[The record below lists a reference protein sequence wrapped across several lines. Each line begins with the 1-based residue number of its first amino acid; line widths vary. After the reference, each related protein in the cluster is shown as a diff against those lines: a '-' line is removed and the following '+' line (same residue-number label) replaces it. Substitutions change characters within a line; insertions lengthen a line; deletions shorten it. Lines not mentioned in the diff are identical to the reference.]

1 MTRKKKTTKAT
12 AQVAPAD
19 SANPVNASTL
29 ELKAFYDG
37 GGQFDDFAFARFY
50 WETGVGPRESIAPKI
65 EKKMHPVRSASGEP
79 LASAAK
85 VDILLPAD
93 APQEYMALDHLIRR
107 YEETL
112 PAHEVNAYAQVTIRF
127 PGAVN
132 LHQPWEM
139 VRAWTRS
146 FYQRAPVILVLH
158 APHLVGSSNPGH
170 VHCIALPRRLG
181 SLGWAEMDR
190 TLASDAGQREAHES
204 WVAFRDDWSRSS
216 SS

>member
-1 MTRKKKTTKAT
+1 MARKKKTPDAPV
-12 AQVAPAD
+12 QVAPAD
-19 SANPVNASTL
+19 SANPGSAAPL

-50 WETGVGPRESIAPKI
+50 WEAGEGERESIAPKI
-65 EKKMHPVRSASGEP
+65 DKKMHPVRSASGEP

-112 PAHEVNAYAQVTIRF
+112 PAHEVNAYAPVTMRF
-127 PGAVN
+127 PAAVN

-139 VRAWTRS
+139 VRAWARS
-146 FYQRAPVILVLH
+146 FYERAPVLLVLH
-158 APHLVGSSNPGH
+158 APHLWGSSNPGH
-170 VHCIALPRRLG
+170 VHCIVLPRRLG
-181 SLGWAEMDR
+181 TLGWAEMER
-190 TLASDAGQREAHES
+190 VIASDAGQREAHDS
-204 WVAFRDDWSRSS
+204 RKAFREDWSRASS
-216 SS
+216 L

>member
-1 MTRKKKTTKAT
+1 MARKKNSPTVATKN
-12 AQVAPAD
+12 APAE
-19 SANPVNASTL
+19 SASTANAATL

-50 WETGVGPRESIAPKI
+50 WEAGEGPKESIVPKI
-65 EKKMHPVRSASGEP
+65 DKKMHPVRAASGEP

-85 VDILLPAD
+85 VDVLLPAD
-93 APQEYMALDHLIRR
+93 APQEYMSLDHLIRR

-112 PAHEVNAYAQVTIRF
+112 PAHEINAYAQVTIRF
-127 PGAVN
+127 PGAAN

-139 VRAWTRS
+139 VRAWARS

-170 VHCIALPRRLG
+170 VHCLALPRRLG
-181 SLGWAEMDR
+181 PLGWAEMDR
-190 TLASDAGQREAHES
+190 TLASDAGQREAHDS
-204 WVAFRDDWSRSS
+204 WAAFREEWPRRSS
-216 SS
+216 S